1 MNRHAYS
8 NGHSGAYPLGERGTF
23 SIQPHKYGFAKTST
37 YGLKSQFQPS
47 RSQLAIRR
55 RRQLLVR
62 LALAGS
68 TFFFALLFFFP
79 SFRSSVVPAIS
90 LGLFSSTEDFQLE
103 TVRYYD
109 LANVQGTARGW
120 EREERIL
127 PCAPLRDAAPH
138 LPMFFSHLR
147 NLTYPHNLID
157 LAFLV
162 GDSKDN
168 TLTLLSD
175 LLTELQANDEQRLQF
190 GEISII
196 EKDFGQ
202 KVNQDVE
209 SRHGFA
215 AQASRRKS
223 MAQARNWLLSA
234 ALRPTHSWVYWRDVD
249 VETAPFT
256 ILEDLMRHNKDVIVP
271 NVWRPLPDWLG
282 GEQPYDLNSWQE
294 SETAL
299 ALADTL
305 DEDAVIVEGYAE
317 YATWRPHLA
326 YLRDPYGDPDMEMEI
341 DGVGGVSILAKAKV
355 FRNGVHFP
363 AFSFE
368 KHAETE
374 GFGKMAKRMRFSVV
388 GLPHYTIWHLYEPS
402 VDDIRH
408 MEEME
413 NERKAREAEEKEKRE
428 RMEKIQSQFDD
439 PNSQWEKDKSEIREM
454 AKNDFVEKEKSG
466 NAEAGEKPRSEVQ
479 VENDH
484 GKIRIIDPLDEIHQI
499 GKRPPKREPNE
510 KKQANI
516 PITVAVDPVAL
527 VVTECITV
535 TSAMRKHARWAHS
548 SVSAILGGGTGRSP
562 PVNKA
567 GNRNRDSTGSINL
580 GDEDAL
586 TSRWGLRGK
595 KGKSMQD
602 NPLMSA
608 FARLRHDLKGC
619 KDIQAFDTPALLH
632 PFLQVIRSSSTS
644 APITSLALIAI
655 TKMLAY
661 NIIGPHSPDLSS
673 GMQLLSSAIT
683 HCRFEAS
690 DTAQDEVVLLRILR
704 LMEDIVVGPS
714 GEILGDAS
722 VCELMETGLSM
733 CCQGRLSELL
743 RRNAEHAMVKMCQSI
758 FQRLKYLEVEAG
770 EEPGALEEKTKD
782 DMDGVKMDPS
792 SMNGNNISPLGG
804 KNHDS
809 RSSLNLEV
817 LPAGEER
824 PSLHL
829 NGSQIDLSRTSDS
842 DNAPEIKPYSLPSI
856 RELFRVLVDL
866 LDPHDHRHTDA
877 MRVIALRIV
886 DVAFEVAGPSIATHP
901 SLSTLAKDTLCR
913 HLFQLVRS
921 ENIAILHESLRVAG
935 TLLATCR
942 GVLKLQ
948 QELFLS
954 YLVACLHPRVEIPQ
968 EPGINPALYDGVPQ
982 APRLVK
988 PAPSQVSSGRST
1000 PVPVKDRRGLGLE
1013 GGSRKPDARE
1023 AMVESVGALV
1033 RIPSFMVEL
1042 FVNYDCETDRS
1053 DLCVDMVGL
1062 LSRNAFPDSATW
1074 STTNVPPLCLD
1085 ALLGYVQLIADR
1097 LEDEPKIAGF
1107 PSREYLK
1114 EQRARKRVIIRGAT
1128 KFNENPRAGIAFL
1141 ASEGIIED
1149 PNDPRSVTK
1158 FLKGTTRIDK
1168 KVLGEYISKKSNE
1181 SILSSFMDQFDF
1193 TGQRV
1198 DEALRQ
1204 LLNAFRLPGE
1214 SQLIER
1220 IVTEFAEKYCASTTP
1235 EGIADKDAVY
1245 VLTYAIIMLN
1255 TDQHN
1260 PNLKGQNRMD
1270 FIAFSRNLRGVNGGK
1285 DFDPE
1290 YLQAIFDSI
1299 KTCEIIL
1306 PEEHDNKH
1314 AYDHA
1319 WKELLVKT

>member
-1 MNRHAYS
+1 MAS
-8 NGHSGAYPLGERGTF
+8 PE
-23 SIQPHKYGFAKTST
+23 PVHKRE
-37 YGLKSQFQPS
+37 YGLKSQWQFQPS
-47 RSQLAIRR
+47 RSQPAIRR

-127 PCAPLRDAAPH
+127 LCAPLRDAAPH

-168 TLTLLSD
+168 TLTLLSE

-454 AKNDFVEKEKSG
+454 AKNDFVEKEKGG
-466 NAEAGEKPRSEVQ
+466 NAEAGEKPQSEVQ

-499 GKRPPKREPNE
+499 GKRPPKQEPNE
-510 KKQANI
+510 KKQAN
-516 PITVAVDPVAL
+516 
-527 VVTECITV
+527 
-535 TSAMRKHARWAHS
+535 M
-548 SVSAILGGGTGRSP
+548 
-562 PVNKA
+562 
-567 GNRNRDSTGSINL
+567 
-580 GDEDAL
+580 
-586 TSRWGLRGK
+586 
-595 KGKSMQD
+595 
-602 NPLMSA
+602 
-608 FARLRHDLKGC
+608 
-619 KDIQAFDTPALLH
+619 
-632 PFLQVIRSSSTS
+632 
-644 APITSLALIAI
+644 
-655 TKMLAY
+655 
-661 NIIGPHSPDLSS
+661 
-673 GMQLLSSAIT
+673 
-683 HCRFEAS
+683 
-690 DTAQDEVVLLRILR
+690 
-704 LMEDIVVGPS
+704 
-714 GEILGDAS
+714 
-722 VCELMETGLSM
+722 
-733 CCQGRLSELL
+733 
-743 RRNAEHAMVKMCQSI
+743 
-758 FQRLKYLEVEAG
+758 
-770 EEPGALEEKTKD
+770 
-782 DMDGVKMDPS
+782 
-792 SMNGNNISPLGG
+792 
-804 KNHDS
+804 
-809 RSSLNLEV
+809 
-817 LPAGEER
+817 
-824 PSLHL
+824 
-829 NGSQIDLSRTSDS
+829 
-842 DNAPEIKPYSLPSI
+842 
-856 RELFRVLVDL
+856 
-866 LDPHDHRHTDA
+866 
-877 MRVIALRIV
+877 
-886 DVAFEVAGPSIATHP
+886 
-901 SLSTLAKDTLCR
+901 
-913 HLFQLVRS
+913 
-921 ENIAILHESLRVAG
+921 
-935 TLLATCR
+935 
-942 GVLKLQ
+942 
-948 QELFLS
+948 
-954 YLVACLHPRVEIPQ
+954 
-968 EPGINPALYDGVPQ
+968 
-982 APRLVK
+982 
-988 PAPSQVSSGRST
+988 
-1000 PVPVKDRRGLGLE
+1000 
-1013 GGSRKPDARE
+1013 
-1023 AMVESVGALV
+1023 
-1033 RIPSFMVEL
+1033 
-1042 FVNYDCETDRS
+1042 
-1053 DLCVDMVGL
+1053 
-1062 LSRNAFPDSATW
+1062 
-1074 STTNVPPLCLD
+1074 
-1085 ALLGYVQLIADR
+1085 
-1097 LEDEPKIAGF
+1097 
-1107 PSREYLK
+1107 
-1114 EQRARKRVIIRGAT
+1114 
-1128 KFNENPRAGIAFL
+1128 
-1141 ASEGIIED
+1141 
-1149 PNDPRSVTK
+1149 
-1158 FLKGTTRIDK
+1158 
-1168 KVLGEYISKKSNE
+1168 
-1181 SILSSFMDQFDF
+1181 
-1193 TGQRV
+1193 
-1198 DEALRQ
+1198 
-1204 LLNAFRLPGE
+1204 
-1214 SQLIER
+1214 
-1220 IVTEFAEKYCASTTP
+1220 
-1235 EGIADKDAVY
+1235 
-1245 VLTYAIIMLN
+1245 
-1255 TDQHN
+1255 
-1260 PNLKGQNRMD
+1260 
-1270 FIAFSRNLRGVNGGK
+1270 
-1285 DFDPE
+1285 
-1290 YLQAIFDSI
+1290 
-1299 KTCEIIL
+1299 
-1306 PEEHDNKH
+1306 
-1314 AYDHA
+1314 
-1319 WKELLVKT
+1319 